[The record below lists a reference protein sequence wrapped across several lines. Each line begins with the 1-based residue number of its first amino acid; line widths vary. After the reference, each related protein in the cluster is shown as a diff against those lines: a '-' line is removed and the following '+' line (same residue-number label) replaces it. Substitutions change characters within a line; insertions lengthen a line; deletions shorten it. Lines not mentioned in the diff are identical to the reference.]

1 MASAR
6 DIDLDRLAGGP
17 VEVRLLDG
25 LRVGDA
31 PIRAPHRHDYHELL
45 WIRSGEGVHRV
56 DGEEEPVRP
65 GAVTVIGRGRVHQF
79 VTASGLEGAI
89 LRFRDEV
96 VAGGAQRVAAGWLL
110 SGQGAR
116 AIDVPPGDAPRLD
129 AVLGALHHELRRP
142 PDTYTADVAA
152 NLIAAVL
159 LWLGRWYDGAH
170 GERHEQAD
178 VDVALHRRFIR
189 LLEDDF
195 AVHHDAGHYAD
206 ALAVPRAALAR
217 VLVEQTGR
225 TTKDLILDR
234 VMVEARRLLRFTDLT
249 VGEIAFRVG
258 FADQLYFSRAFKR
271 EVGVPPVAYRAAT
284 RGSG

>member
-1 MASAR
+1 MAPAR
-6 DIDLDRLAGGP
+6 DIDLDTLADGP
-17 VEVRLLDG
+17 LEVRLLRDF
-25 LRVGDA
+25 RVGEA
-31 PIRAPHRHDYHELL
+31 PIRAPHRHDYHELI
-45 WIRSGEGVHRV
+45 WVRGGAGVHRV
-56 DGEEEPVRP
+56 DGDEEPVRP

-79 VTASGLEGAI
+79 VTATGLDGAI
-89 LRFRDEV
+89 VRFRDEV
-96 VAGGAQRVAAGWLL
+96 VAGGAERVAAGWLL

-129 AVLGALHHELRRP
+129 GALATLHAELRRP
-142 PDTYTADVAA
+142 PDTYTADVSAH
-152 NLIAAVL
+152 LIAAIL
-159 LWLGRWYDGAH
+159 LWLERWYDGARA
-170 GERHEQAD
+170 ERHEQAD
-178 VDVALHRRFIR
+178 ADLALHRRFAR

-195 AVHHDAGHYAD
+195 AAHHDAGHYAD

-217 VLVEQTGR
+217 VLVERTGR

-271 EVGVPPVAYRAAT
+271 EAGVPPVAYRAAA
-284 RGSG
+284 RGTG